1 MSVTVGVNERL
12 AALTSAGTS
21 VWLDQIRRSM
31 IEGGELQR
39 LIDEYSLRGVTSNPA
54 IFEKAILGSSDYDD
68 QIVELAEA
76 GNDARGIYD
85 EVAITDV
92 RLGCDVLRGVYDE
105 TNRVDGYVSL
115 EVGPDAAHDTDETL
129 RQARDYWRRVDRPNL
144 FIKIPGT
151 PEGVPAIE
159 QAIAE
164 GINVNVTLLFAVDA
178 YEAIAEAFIRGLE
191 KRLDAGES
199 VDVHSVASFFV
210 SRVDSEV
217 DKRLEASGAPED
229 LLGTAGVWN
238 ARAAYVRYKELF
250 HGERFA
256 KLREAGAPVQRP
268 LWAST
273 GVKNPRYPDTLYV
286 EELVAPETVN
296 TMPMPTLMA
305 ASEKLEVKGATAD
318 VSSDEVEQAMGK
330 LADAGIDIDDVT
342 AKLLHDGVELFV
354 VAMDKLIAGVES
366 KREAVVTGKPE
377 TIESV
382 IPDDLE
388 PAIAERVKKAAQ
400 EDVARRLWK
409 KDETLWGGPA
419 PELGDRLGWLTIAD
433 RMLESAGDLREFARA
448 CMEDGLTDAVLL
460 GMGGSSLAPEVF
472 RRSFG
477 DGVDGMR
484 LHVLDTTDPG
494 AILATERSIDLAKT
508 LFVVSSKSG
517 GTIETRSQFAYFRE
531 RVREAV
537 GDEETGKHFVAVTD
551 PGTALADLARE
562 NGFLH
567 TFVNDPEIGGRYSA
581 LSYFGLVPAAL
592 MGVDVEAV
600 LERAQVA
607 EQACQHY
614 DHSSNNSGLWLG
626 IAMGELAL
634 HRRDKLTFAVDE
646 PIGSFGL
653 WVEQLIAESTGKEG
667 KGILPVAGEP
677 LGAPDVYGDDRVFV
691 HLHSS
696 GDSPTGFADEVAEL
710 AKAGHPAFTLEV
722 EGAED
727 LGRIFFFAEF
737 ATAVAGWV
745 LGINPFD
752 QPNVQEAKDNTAK
765 VLDHYSAEGR
775 LPDEPDADDDALRSL
790 LKQAEPPH
798 YVAIMGY
805 VAPSERFDSAVDG
818 LRTAIR
824 DATKATTTFGY
835 GPRFLHSTGQLH
847 KGGPKTGIFLQLV
860 HDGDED
866 AEIPDAG
873 YTFGTLKNAQ
883 ATGDLQTLRTHGLPA
898 ERVRLE
904 GDPAEALEALTEKIK
919 EML

>member
-12 AALTSAGTS
+12 AALTAAGTS

-76 GNDARGIYD
+76 GKGAREIYD
-85 EVAITDV
+85 EIAIQDV
-92 RLGCDVLRGVYDE
+92 QMAADVLRGVYDE
-105 TNRVDGYVSL
+105 TGGHDGYVSL
-115 EVGPDAAHDTDETL
+115 EVGPEAAHDTEETL
-129 RQARDYWRRVDRPNL
+129 RQARDYWERVDRPNV

-151 PEGVPAIE
+151 PDGVPAIE
-159 QAIAE
+159 EAIFE
-164 GINVNVTLLFAVDA
+164 GINVNVTLLFAVSA
-178 YEAIAEAFIRGLE
+178 YEAIAEAYIRGLE
-191 KRLDAGES
+191 RRRDAGES
-199 VDVHSVASFFV
+199 LDVHSVASFFV

-217 DKRLEASGAPED
+217 DKRLEAAGNTE
-229 LLGTAGVWN
+229 LLGRAGVWN
-238 ARAAYVRYKELF
+238 ARAAYVRFKELF
-250 HGERFA
+250 HGKRFA
-256 KLREAGAPVQRP
+256 KLLEAGAPVQRP

-305 ASEKLEVKGATAD
+305 ASEKLEVRGATAD
-318 VSSDEVEQAMGK
+318 VPKDEAERNMRA

-342 AKLLHDGVELFV
+342 DKLLRDGVRLFV
-354 VAMDKLIAGVES
+354 EAMDKLIAGVES

-382 IPDDLE
+382 IPGELE
-388 PAIAERVKKAAQ
+388 PAIAERVRKAAE
-400 EDVARRLWK
+400 EDVARRIWK
-409 KDETLWGGPA
+409 KDPTLWGGPG
-419 PELGDRLGWLTIAD
+419 PEIGDRLGWLTVAD
-433 RMLESAGDLREFARA
+433 QMLEHADELKAFAAA
-448 CMEDGLTDAVLL
+448 CREDGLTDAVLL

-477 DGVDGMR
+477 ERPDALR

-494 AILATERSIDLAKT
+494 AILELERAIDLSTT

-517 GTIETRSQFAYFRE
+517 GTIETRSQFAYFHE
-531 RVREAV
+531 RVRQAV
-537 GDEETGKHFVAVTD
+537 GDDAAGSHFVAITD
-551 PGTALADLARE
+551 PGTSLEQLAQE
-562 NGFLH
+562 HGFLH
-567 TFVNDPEIGGRYSA
+567 VFPGDPEIGGRYSA
-581 LSYFGLVPAAL
+581 LSYFGMVPAAL

-614 DHSSNNSGLWLG
+614 DHSANNSGLWLG

-634 HRRDKLTFAVDE
+634 HRRDKLTFAVAE

-653 WVEQLIAESTGKEG
+653 WVEQLVAESTGKEG

-677 LGAPDVYGDDRVFV
+677 IGDPGVYGDDRVFV
-691 HLHSS
+691 HLQQA
-696 GDSPTGFADEVAEL
+696 DAPETGFAAETAEL
-710 AKAGHPAFTLEV
+710 AKAGHPVFTLEV
-722 EGAED
+722 EGPED

-737 ATAVAGWV
+737 ATAVSGWV

-765 VLDHYSAEGR
+765 VLEQVASEGR
-775 LPDEPDADDDALRSL
+775 LPDEPGADDEGLRALLR
-790 LKQAEPPH
+790 QADPPH

-805 VAPSERFDSAVDG
+805 VQPSERFDKAVDA
-818 LRTAIR
+818 LRVAIR

-835 GPRFLHSTGQLH
+835 GPRFLHSTGQFH
-847 KGGPKTGIFLQLV
+847 KGGPKTGILLQLV
-860 HDGDED
+860 HDGPED
-866 AEIPDAG
+866 VEVPGAG

-883 ATGDLQTLRTHGLPA
+883 ATGDLQTLRAHGLPA

-904 GDPAEALEALTEKIK
+904 GDPAEAVEALTEKIK